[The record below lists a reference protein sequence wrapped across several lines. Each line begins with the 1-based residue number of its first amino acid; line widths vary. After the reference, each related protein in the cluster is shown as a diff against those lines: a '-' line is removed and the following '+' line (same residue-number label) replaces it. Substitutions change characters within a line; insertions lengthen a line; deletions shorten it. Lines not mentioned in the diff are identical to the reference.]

1 MPKNIDDFNSCV
13 ANIMGKLYEIFPK
26 QVQLNANEFPTFED
40 FAEHDSEEDH
50 HRKVKE
56 GYGLYITYFHTAL
69 FLLDE
74 GFIRGTRS
82 TTHTVIDDC
91 VLTSKGLA
99 KLQRVPK
106 SIQDKKNALSVGE
119 LFVSLGKDVFKT
131 TATEAVKAG
140 IGVLLSSR

>member
-26 QVQLNANEFPTFED
+26 QIRLSANEFPTFED

-69 FLLDE
+69 F
-74 GFIRGTRS
+74 FWTR
-82 TTHTVIDDC
+82 
-91 VLTSKGLA
+91 VLSGGRV
-99 KLQRVPK
+99 QRRTP
-106 SIQDKKNALSVGE
+106 
-119 LFVSLGKDVFKT
+119 SLTIVC
-131 TATEAVKAG
+131 
-140 IGVLLSSR
+140 